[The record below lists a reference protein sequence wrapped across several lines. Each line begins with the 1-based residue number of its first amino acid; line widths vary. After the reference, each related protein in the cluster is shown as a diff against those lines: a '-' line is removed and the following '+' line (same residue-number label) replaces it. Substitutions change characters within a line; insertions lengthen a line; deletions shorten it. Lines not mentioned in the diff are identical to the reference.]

1 MSDTKHSVQIDV
13 EYLGDL
19 HCKAIHGPSG
29 NEIVTDA
36 PLDNQ
41 GKGEYFSPTD
51 LAATAIG
58 VCIPTIM
65 GIKARQN
72 NIDIAGLKVTVN
84 KEMMNEPYRRIKKLK
99 LNFVF
104 PKKLNDKDFQI
115 MKNVIKTCPVTR
127 SLHPDIEIETNYS
140 FADNNFNQ

>member
-1 MSDTKHSVQIDV
+1 MEKSKHEVKIDI
-13 EYLGDL
+13 EYLGEL
-19 HCKAIHGPSG
+19 HCKAVHGPSG
-29 NEIVTDA
+29 NIIFTDA
-36 PLDNQ
+36 PVDNQ

-72 NIDIAGLKVTVN
+72 NIDIVGLKVSVT

-99 LNFVF
+99 LDFIF
-104 PKKLNDKDFQI
+104 PKRLNDKDFQI

-127 SLHPDIEIETNYS
+127 SLHPDIEIEANYQ
-140 FADNNFNQ
+140 FACE

>member
-1 MSDTKHSVQIDV
+1 MEKSVHEVKIDI

-19 HCKAIHGPSG
+19 HCKAVHGPSG
-29 NEIVTDA
+29 NEILTDA
-36 PLDNQ
+36 PVDNQ

-51 LAATAIG
+51 LAVTAIG

-65 GIKARQN
+65 GIKANQN
-72 NIDIAGLKVTVN
+72 NIEIVGLKVSVT
-84 KEMMNEPYRRIKKLK
+84 KEMMNEPYRRIKKLT

-104 PKKLNDKDFQI
+104 PKRLNDKDFQI

-127 SLHPDIEIETNYS
+127 SLHPDIEIIANYK
-140 FADNNFNQ
+140 FADEL